1 MKIGILGGTFDPIH
15 YGHLWFAE
23 YAREKF
29 KLDKVFFIPNRV
41 PPHRETPVA
50 TSKQRYEM
58 VLLATLSNPY
68 FEVLPIELEREGIS
82 YMVDTIRDLSTY
94 FSNAELYLL
103 LGNDAFRD
111 FLKWKDPYKIVE
123 KVSIIVGSRG
133 EEHYT
138 NDLKDFINAFENK
151 IFFLDF
157 PYYPISAKEIR
168 DRVKKGLS
176 IKYLVPDS
184 VEEYILK
191 NSVYCEEDQKDVK

>member
-41 PPHRETPVA
+41 PSHREIPIA

-58 VLLATLSNPY
+58 VLLATLNNPY
-68 FEVLPIELEREGIS
+68 FEVLPIELEREGVS

-133 EEHYT
+133 EEYYT
-138 NDLKDFINAFENK
+138 NDLKDFIKTFENK

-176 IKYLVPDS
+176 IKYLVPEN
-184 VEEYILK
+184 VEEYIIK

>member
-41 PPHRETPVA
+41 PPHREIPIA

-58 VLLATLSNPY
+58 VLLATLNNPY
-68 FEVLPIELEREGIS
+68 FEVLPIELEREGVS

-123 KVSIIVGSRG
+123 KVSIIIGSRG
-133 EEHYT
+133 EEYYT
-138 NDLKDFINAFENK
+138 NDLKDFIKTFENK

-176 IKYLVPDS
+176 IKYLVPEN
-184 VEEYILK
+184 VEEYIIK

>member
-1 MKIGILGGTFDPIH
+1 
-15 YGHLWFAE
+15 
-23 YAREKF
+23 
-29 KLDKVFFIPNRV
+29 
-41 PPHRETPVA
+41 
-50 TSKQRYEM
+50 M
-58 VLLATLSNPY
+58 VLLATLNNPY
-68 FEVLPIELEREGIS
+68 FEVLPIELEREGVS

-103 LGNDAFRD
+103 LG
-111 FLKWKDPYKIVE
+111 KDPYKIVE

-133 EEHYT
+133 EEYYT
-138 NDLKDFINAFENK
+138 NDLKDFIKTFENK

-176 IKYLVPDS
+176 IKYLVPEN
-184 VEEYILK
+184 VEEYIIK